1 MKEVGLLLR
10 VNPKQFYKNK
20 IGTVTD
26 AAFGRPLKIVCT
38 KCFLLNLVMPVENVL
53 LGPGSICHIE
63 SCCYAEMRV
72 TSSIQ
77 TLYFCTSLV
86 AHR

>member
-26 AAFGRPLKIVCT
+26 AAFGRPLEIVCA
-38 KCFLLNLVMPVENVL
+38 KCFLLNLVMPVENIL
-53 LGPGSICHIE
+53 SSPSSTCHIE
-63 SCCYAEMRV
+63 SYCYAEMCVLLHLFKPPISVPR
-72 TSSIQ
+72 
-77 TLYFCTSLV
+77 
-86 AHR
+86 